1 MDSVLFSK
9 VFWGI
14 VVVLVGISIIA
25 QAIFKINIPIFKVG
39 LALILIYFGI
49 KMLSSTMGVSTSN
62 IMSDQHI
69 VVDHLKEENSF
80 DVLMGNQEIDL
91 TQIDLSGGPYVV
103 NCHVIMG
110 ATTILLPKRAQIDIA
125 SSVVLGSVKDPRGKE
140 YTSGKDQQVFGDGL
154 SNTKISLHLN
164 VVLGSAEIKYP

>member
-1 MDSVLFSK
+1 MDSILFSK

-25 QAIFKINIPIFKVG
+25 QAVFKVNIPIFKVG
-39 LALILIYFGI
+39 IALVLIYFGI
-49 KMLSSTMGVSTSN
+49 RMLSSTFGLSTSN

-69 VVDHLKEENSF
+69 VVDHLKQENSF

-91 TQIDLSGGPYVV
+91 TQIELSGGPYVV
-103 NCHVIMG
+103 NCGVILG

-125 SSVVLGSVKDPRGKE
+125 SSVVLGSVKDPGGKE
-140 YTSGKDQQVFGDGL
+140 YTPGNDHQAYGDGL
-154 SNTKISLHLN
+154 SNTKIRLQLN